1 MEYIKI
7 DKQAYKIHFIKTDK
21 FKKVKIR
28 INFKEKTTKEKA
40 SEVGLFFLSCK
51 KGAYKR

>member
-21 FKKVKIR
+21 FKKLKIR
-28 INFKEKTTKEKA
+28 INFK
-40 SEVGLFFLSCK
+40 
-51 KGAYKR
+51 